1 MLVTV
6 VRHLLE
12 PAAAAESPDHETVS
26 SKQNMPHHNCSS
38 KQYVMLMLTSNLH
51 QGLFLLKHSLNAG
64 ADLKNKHIQFIEMLN
79 YMSTPSHTYNP
90 ENCNFKLLGTQS
102 SQIM

>member
-38 KQYVMLMLTSNLH
+38 KQYAMLMLTSNFH
-51 QGLFLLKHSLNAG
+51 QGLFLLKHSPDAG
-64 ADLKNKHIQFIEMLN
+64 ADLKNKHKQFIEMLELHEHPI
-79 YMSTPSHTYNP
+79 S
-90 ENCNFKLLGTQS
+90 
-102 SQIM
+102 